1 MLIKTQERDNNTYYN
16 ISVEQEMKVILTER
30 LMGWS
35 DFDEVLVY
43 TITIKTD
50 SNSEDVASYQSS
62 QDAKAELERFK
73 NAWMNG
79 DEEFEF
85 AADDELRR
93 KLNDIKM
100 RRKKE
105 LEQEIERRKK
115 ELEQEIERFK
125 QEHEQRHK
133 ELFEEVKEQVEFDR
147 ALTKFFCY
155 AATFLT
161 YGAVIHLGVKYIKAP
176 LPLAV
181 TGILAGVIGA
191 ALVSY
196 AKKQ

>member
-1 MLIKTQERDNNTYYN
+1 MLIKLQKGRGGAYYN
-16 ISVEQEMKVILTER
+16 IKDVQKMKVITER
-30 LMGWS
+30 HMERS
-35 DFDEVLVY
+35 NFDGVLTY
-43 TITIKTD
+43 TIMINAD
-50 SNSEDVASYQSS
+50 SHTEYVASYQSK
-62 QDAKAELERFK
+62 QDAEAELERFK
-73 NAWMNG
+73 SAWMNG
-79 DEEFEF
+79 DTEFEF
-85 AADDELRR
+85 AADDELVKKIEEAKALLMIEK
-93 KLNDIKM
+93 KLEFEK
-100 RRKKE
+100 
-105 LEQEIERRKK
+105 
-115 ELEQEIERFK
+115 FK
-125 QEHEQRHK
+125 QEYEQRHK
-133 ELFEEVKEQVEFDR
+133 ELLEEVKKQAEFDR

>member
-1 MLIKTQERDNNTYYN
+1 MLIKLQKGRGGAYYN
-16 ISVEQEMKVILTER
+16 IKDVQKMEVITER
-30 LMGWS
+30 HMERS
-35 DFDEVLVY
+35 NFDGVLTY
-43 TITIKTD
+43 TIMINAD
-50 SNSEDVASYQSS
+50 SHTEYVASYQSK
-62 QDAKAELERFK
+62 QDAEAELERFK
-73 NAWMNG
+73 SAWMNG
-79 DEEFEF
+79 DAEFEF
-85 AADDELRR
+85 AADDELRK
-93 KLNDIKM
+93 KLNDINM
-100 RRKKE
+100 
-105 LEQEIERRKK
+105 RRKK

-125 QEHEQRHK
+125 QEREQKRR
-133 ELFEEVKEQVEFDR
+133 EMFEEVKEQVEFDR

>member
-1 MLIKTQERDNNTYYN
+1 MLIKTQKRDNNTYYN
-16 ISVEQEMKVILTER
+16 ISVEQEMKVMMAER
-30 LMGWS
+30 RMGWS
-35 DFDEVLVY
+35 GSDEILVY

-50 SNSEDVASYQSS
+50 SSSENVASYQSR
-62 QDAKAELERFK
+62 QDAEAELERFK

-85 AADDELRR
+85 AADDELRK
-93 KLNDIKM
+93 KLNDIEM
-100 RRKKE
+100 
-105 LEQEIERRKK
+105 RRKK

-125 QEHEQRHK
+125 QEREQRCSERLE
-133 ELFEEVKEQVEFDR
+133 ELKEQAEFDR
-147 ALTKFFCY
+147 GLTKFFCY

>member
-1 MLIKTQERDNNTYYN
+1 MLIKLQKGRGGAYYN
-16 ISVEQEMKVILTER
+16 IKDVQKMEVITER
-30 LMGWS
+30 HMERS
-35 DFDEVLVY
+35 NFDGVLTY
-43 TITIKTD
+43 TIMINAD
-50 SNSEDVASYQSS
+50 SHTEYVASYQSK
-62 QDAKAELERFK
+62 QDAEAELERFK
-73 NAWMNG
+73 SAWMNG
-79 DEEFEF
+79 DAEFEF
-85 AADDELRR
+85 AADDELVKKIEEAKALFMIEK
-93 KLNDIKM
+93 KLEFEK
-100 RRKKE
+100 
-105 LEQEIERRKK
+105 
-115 ELEQEIERFK
+115 FK
-125 QEHEQRHK
+125 QEYEQRHK
-133 ELFEEVKEQVEFDR
+133 EQFEEVKEQVEFDR

>member
-1 MLIKTQERDNNTYYN
+1 M
-16 ISVEQEMKVILTER
+16 
-30 LMGWS
+30 
-35 DFDEVLVY
+35 
-43 TITIKTD
+43 
-50 SNSEDVASYQSS
+50 
-62 QDAKAELERFK
+62 
-73 NAWMNG
+73 
-79 DEEFEF
+79 FEF
-85 AADDELRR
+85 TTDDELV
-93 KLNDIKM
+93 
-100 RRKKE
+100 KKIDE
-105 LEQEIERRKK
+105 AYDQFKEERIQEIK
-115 ELEQEIERFK
+115 EFK
-125 QEHEQRHK
+125 QKQEQRHK
-133 ELFEEVKEQVEFDR
+133 ELLEQAKEQAETDR

>member
-1 MLIKTQERDNNTYYN
+1 MLIKLQKGRGGAYYN
-16 ISVEQEMKVILTER
+16 IKDVQKMKVITER
-30 LMGWS
+30 HMERS
-35 DFDEVLVY
+35 NFDGVLTY
-43 TITIKTD
+43 TIMINAD
-50 SNSEDVASYQSS
+50 SHTEYVASYQSK
-62 QDAKAELERFK
+62 QDAEAELERFK
-73 NAWMNG
+73 SAWMNG
-79 DEEFEF
+79 DTEFEF
-85 AADDELRR
+85 AADDELVKKIEEAKALLMIEK
-93 KLNDIKM
+93 KLEFEK
-100 RRKKE
+100 
-105 LEQEIERRKK
+105 
-115 ELEQEIERFK
+115 FK
-125 QEHEQRHK
+125 QEYEQKHK
-133 ELFEEVKEQVEFDR
+133 ELFEQVKEQVETDR

>member
-85 AADDELRR
+85 AADDELRK

-133 ELFEEVKEQVEFDR
+133 ELFEEVEEQVEFDR

-155 AATFLT
+155 AAMFLT

>member
-1 MLIKTQERDNNTYYN
+1 MLIKLQKGRGGAYYN
-16 ISVEQEMKVILTER
+16 IKDVQKMKVITER
-30 LMGWS
+30 HMERS
-35 DFDEVLVY
+35 NFDGVLTY
-43 TITIKTD
+43 TIMINAD
-50 SNSEDVASYQSS
+50 SHTEYVASYQSK
-62 QDAKAELERFK
+62 QDAEAELERFK

-85 AADDELRR
+85 AADDELRK

-100 RRKKE
+100 
-105 LEQEIERRKK
+105 RRKK

>member
-1 MLIKTQERDNNTYYN
+1 MLIKLQKGRGGAYYN
-16 ISVEQEMKVILTER
+16 IKDVQKMKVITER
-30 LMGWS
+30 HMERS
-35 DFDEVLVY
+35 NFDGVLTY
-43 TITIKTD
+43 TIMINAD
-50 SNSEDVASYQSS
+50 SHTEYVASYQSK
-62 QDAKAELERFK
+62 QDAEAELERFK
-73 NAWMNG
+73 SAWMNG
-79 DEEFEF
+79 DAEFEF
-85 AADDELRR
+85 AADDELVKKIEEAKALLMIEK
-93 KLNDIKM
+93 KLEFEK
-100 RRKKE
+100 
-105 LEQEIERRKK
+105 
-115 ELEQEIERFK
+115 FK
-125 QEHEQRHK
+125 QEYEQRHK
-133 ELFEEVKEQVEFDR
+133 ELLEEVKKQAEFDR

>member
-1 MLIKTQERDNNTYYN
+1 MLIKLQEEKGYLN
-16 ISVEQEMKVILTER
+16 IKAKDIKKM
-30 LMGWS
+30 
-35 DFDEVLVY
+35 
-43 TITIKTD
+43 TITGDTVFGRIGIKRILIYTD
-50 SNSEDVASYQSS
+50 SRIEYVARYQKK
-62 QDAKAELERFK
+62 QDAEAELERFK
-73 NAWMNG
+73 SAWMN
-79 DEEFEF
+79 DDAEFEF
-85 AADDELRR
+85 AADDELVKKIEEAKALLMIEK
-93 KLNDIKM
+93 KLEFEK
-100 RRKKE
+100 
-105 LEQEIERRKK
+105 
-115 ELEQEIERFK
+115 FK
-125 QEHEQRHK
+125 QEYEQRHK
-133 ELFEEVKEQVEFDR
+133 EQFEEVKEQVEFDR

>member
-1 MLIKTQERDNNTYYN
+1 MLIKLQEEKGYLN
-16 ISVEQEMKVILTER
+16 IKAKDIKKM
-30 LMGWS
+30 
-35 DFDEVLVY
+35 
-43 TITIKTD
+43 TITGDTVFGRIGIKRILIYTD
-50 SNSEDVASYQSS
+50 SRIEYVARYQKK
-62 QDAKAELERFK
+62 QDAEAELERFK
-73 NAWMNG
+73 DALTAG

-85 AADDELRR
+85 TTDDELV
-93 KLNDIKM
+93 
-100 RRKKE
+100 KKIDKAKDQFIE
-105 LEQEIERRKK
+105 EKTQEIE
-115 ELEQEIERFK
+115 EFK
-125 QEHEQRHK
+125 QKHEQRHK
-133 ELFEEVKEQVEFDR
+133 ELFEEVEEQVEFDR

>member
-1 MLIKTQERDNNTYYN
+1 MLIKLQKGHGGAYYN
-16 ISVEQEMKVILTER
+16 IKDVQKMKVITER
-30 LMGWS
+30 HMGRS
-35 DFDEVLVY
+35 NFDGVLTY
-43 TITIKTD
+43 TIMINAD
-50 SNSEDVASYQSS
+50 SHTEYVASYQSK
-62 QDAKAELERFK
+62 QDAEAELERFK
-73 NAWMNG
+73 SAWMNG
-79 DEEFEF
+79 DAEFEF
-85 AADDELRR
+85 AADDELVKKIEEAKALLMIER
-93 KLNDIKM
+93 KLEFEK
-100 RRKKE
+100 
-105 LEQEIERRKK
+105 
-115 ELEQEIERFK
+115 FK
-125 QEHEQRHK
+125 QEYEQRHK
-133 ELFEEVKEQVEFDR
+133 EQFEEVKEQVEFDR

>member
-1 MLIKTQERDNNTYYN
+1 MLIKLQKGRGGAYYN
-16 ISVEQEMKVILTER
+16 IKDVQKMKVITER
-30 LMGWS
+30 HMERS
-35 DFDEVLVY
+35 NFDGVLTY
-43 TITIKTD
+43 TIMINAD
-50 SNSEDVASYQSS
+50 SHTEYVASYQSK
-62 QDAKAELERFK
+62 QDAEAELERFK
-73 NAWMNG
+73 SAWMNG
-79 DEEFEF
+79 DAEFEF
-85 AADDELRR
+85 AADDELVKKIEEAKALLMIEK
-93 KLNDIKM
+93 KLEFEK
-100 RRKKE
+100 
-105 LEQEIERRKK
+105 
-115 ELEQEIERFK
+115 FK
-125 QEHEQRHK
+125 QEYEQRHK
-133 ELFEEVKEQVEFDR
+133 ELFEQVKEQVETDR

>member
-1 MLIKTQERDNNTYYN
+1 MLIKTQKGRENAYYN
-16 ISVEQEMKVILTER
+16 IKDIQKMKVITER
-30 LMGWS
+30 HMARR
-35 DFDEVLVY
+35 DFDGILAY
-43 TITIKTD
+43 TIMIEAD
-50 SNSEDVASYQSS
+50 SKIGYVASYQSR

-85 AADDELRR
+85 AADDELVKKIDEAKTLLMIEK
-93 KLNDIKM
+93 KLEFEK
-100 RRKKE
+100 
-105 LEQEIERRKK
+105 
-115 ELEQEIERFK
+115 FK

-133 ELFEEVKEQVEFDR
+133 ELLEEVKEQAEFDR
-147 ALTKFFCY
+147 GLTKFFCY
-155 AATFLT
+155 AAVFLT

>member
-1 MLIKTQERDNNTYYN
+1 MLIKTQKRDNNTYYN
-16 ISVEQEMKVILTER
+16 ISVEQEMKVMMAER
-30 LMGWS
+30 RMGWS
-35 DFDEVLVY
+35 DSDEILVY

-50 SNSEDVASYQSS
+50 SSSENVASYQSR
-62 QDAKAELERFK
+62 QDAEAELERFK

-85 AADDELRR
+85 AADDELRK
-93 KLNDIKM
+93 KLNDIEM

-105 LEQEIERRKK
+105 LEQEVERRKK

-125 QEHEQRHK
+125 QEREQRCSERLE
-133 ELFEEVKEQVEFDR
+133 ELKEQAEFDR
-147 ALTKFFCY
+147 GLTKFFCY

>member
-1 MLIKTQERDNNTYYN
+1 MIEKKL
-16 ISVEQEMKVILTER
+16 
-30 LMGWS
+30 
-35 DFDEVLVY
+35 
-43 TITIKTD
+43 
-50 SNSEDVASYQSS
+50 
-62 QDAKAELERFK
+62 
-73 NAWMNG
+73 
-79 DEEFEF
+79 EFE
-85 AADDELRR
+85 
-93 KLNDIKM
+93 K
-100 RRKKE
+100 
-105 LEQEIERRKK
+105 
-115 ELEQEIERFK
+115 FK
-125 QEHEQRHK
+125 QEYEQRHK

>member
-1 MLIKTQERDNNTYYN
+1 ML
-16 ISVEQEMKVILTER
+16 
-30 LMGWS
+30 LMM
-35 DFDEVLVY
+35 EKKL
-43 TITIKTD
+43 
-50 SNSEDVASYQSS
+50 
-62 QDAKAELERFK
+62 
-73 NAWMNG
+73 
-79 DEEFEF
+79 EFE
-85 AADDELRR
+85 
-93 KLNDIKM
+93 K
-100 RRKKE
+100 
-105 LEQEIERRKK
+105 
-115 ELEQEIERFK
+115 FK
-125 QEHEQRHK
+125 QEYEQRHK
-133 ELFEEVKEQVEFDR
+133 ELFEEVKEQVKEQVETDR

>member
-1 MLIKTQERDNNTYYN
+1 MLIKTQKRDNNTYYN
-16 ISVEQEMKVILTER
+16 ISVEQEMKVIMTER
-30 LMGWS
+30 RIGWS
-35 DFDEVLVY
+35 DFDEILVY

-50 SNSEDVASYQSS
+50 SNSEDVASYQSR
-62 QDAKAELERFK
+62 QDTEAELERFK
-73 NAWMNG
+73 SAWMNC
-79 DEEFEF
+79 DAEFEF
-85 AADDELRR
+85 AADDELRK
-93 KLNDIKM
+93 KLSDIKM

-105 LEQEIERRKK
+105 LEQEIER
-115 ELEQEIERFK
+115 FK
-125 QEHEQRHK
+125 QEREQKRR
-133 ELFEEVKEQVEFDR
+133 EMFEEVKEQVEFDR

>member
-1 MLIKTQERDNNTYYN
+1 MLIKLQKGRGGAYYN
-16 ISVEQEMKVILTER
+16 IKDVQKMKVITER
-30 LMGWS
+30 HMERS
-35 DFDEVLVY
+35 NFDGVLTY
-43 TITIKTD
+43 TIMINAD
-50 SNSEDVASYQSS
+50 SHTEYVASYQSK
-62 QDAKAELERFK
+62 QDAEAELERFK
-73 NAWMNG
+73 SAWMNG
-79 DEEFEF
+79 DAEFEF
-85 AADDELRR
+85 AADDELVKKIEEAKVLLMMEK
-93 KLNDIKM
+93 KLEFEK
-100 RRKKE
+100 
-105 LEQEIERRKK
+105 
-115 ELEQEIERFK
+115 FK
-125 QEHEQRHK
+125 QEHEQRHN
-133 ELFEEVKEQVEFDR
+133 ERLEAVKEQVEFDR

>member
-1 MLIKTQERDNNTYYN
+1 MLIKTQERYN
-16 ISVEQEMKVILTER
+16 GAYCNIKDMQEMKVITER
-30 LMGWS
+30 RMERS
-35 DFDEVLVY
+35 NFDGILVY
-43 TITIKTD
+43 TIMINAD
-50 SNSEDVASYQSS
+50 SKVGFVASYQSR
-62 QDAKAELERFK
+62 QDAEAELERFK

-79 DEEFEF
+79 DAEFEF
-85 AADDELRR
+85 AADDELH
-93 KLNDIKM
+93 KKINDIKM
-100 RRKKE
+100 RRQKE
-105 LEQEIERRKK
+105 LEQEIKKFER
-115 ELEQEIERFK
+115 LK
-125 QEHEQRHK
+125 QEREQKRM
-133 ELFEEVKEQVEFDR
+133 EMLEEVKEQAEFDR
-147 ALTKFFCY
+147 GLTKFFCY

>member
-1 MLIKTQERDNNTYYN
+1 MLIKTQEKYN
-16 ISVEQEMKVILTER
+16 GAYCNIKDMQEMKVITER
-30 LMGWS
+30 RMKRS
-35 DFDEVLVY
+35 NFDGILAY
-43 TITIKTD
+43 TIMIKAD
-50 SNSEDVASYQSS
+50 SHIRFVASYQSR
-62 QDAKAELERFK
+62 QDSEAELERFK

-79 DEEFEF
+79 DTEFEF
-85 AADDELRR
+85 AADDRLHEEINYIHMQRQ
-93 KLNDIKM
+93 
-100 RRKKE
+100 KE
-105 LEQEIERRKK
+105 LEQEIEKLEK
-115 ELEQEIERFK
+115 LEQER
-125 QEHEQRHK
+125 EQKRR
-133 ELFEEVKEQVEFDR
+133 EMLEEVKKQAEFDR
-147 ALTKFFCY
+147 GLTKFVCY

>member
-1 MLIKTQERDNNTYYN
+1 MLRKAQKRDNNTYYN
-16 ISVEQEMKVILTER
+16 ISVEQELKVILTER

-35 DFDEVLVY
+35 DFDEILVY
-43 TITIKTD
+43 TITIKTG
-50 SNSEDVASYQSS
+50 SNSEDVASYQSRK
-62 QDAKAELERFK
+62 DAEAELERFK

-79 DEEFEF
+79 DAEFEF
-85 AADDELRR
+85 AADDELV
-93 KLNDIKM
+93 KKIDDIKEQ
-100 RRKKE
+100 RAKE
-105 LEQEIERRKK
+105 LEQEIEKFEK
-115 ELEQEIERFK
+115 LK
-125 QEHEQRHK
+125 QEREQKRMERLE
-133 ELFEEVKEQVEFDR
+133 ELKEQAEFDR
-147 ALTKFFCY
+147 GLTKFFCY

-181 TGILAGVIGA
+181 AGILAGVIGA